1 MGVFKCGEDDSVS
14 VIDVYKLPDWFAKQI
29 EDLLFNYRAD
39 IQKHLDRIEEA
50 LVKTT
55 ETADLLLEEVVI
67 DGEMTVPG
75 AAAKLANRLK
85 TLFDSVE
92 FPEEITYASVEE
104 LLQELERYI
113 RDVTMAG
120 HRYIRRLP
128 QVHKRVVKELDYQFR
143 AINQGY
149 QKIKKIWE
157 KDKLPKRLD
166 QIRDEVEEIEDRS
179 HQVVKLSKDLVELQQ
194 QQEKAEGR
202 IEKRQTGIEQFRKDS
217 GLAEIDEIRREIDSI
232 RMIVTNQLNFL
243 KKPFKKLSQAAGQS
257 IMISS
262 TAGEGA
268 DAYSADPWQAF
279 QRDTDGL
286 ARLKAGLNALTEAIQ
301 EKKIKFKT
309 SLNRKVIDRRDQVV
323 EGGGLDDYRL
333 RFTAL
338 DSRKSELE
346 SSVSIDERRELEKSL
361 ERAEWEKRDVA
372 AEIAH
377 NEEQIMKVSAR
388 LRVLQNR
395 LEKSLSSILRGDI
408 EIEFPDEVMA
418 IIGEDSSEES

>member
-1 MGVFKCGEDDSVS
+1 MS
-14 VIDVYKLPDWFAKQI
+14 VIDVYKLPDWFVKQI

>member
-1 MGVFKCGEDDSVS
+1 MSL
-14 VIDVYKLPDWFAKQI
+14 IDVYELPDWFSKQT

-104 LLQELERYI
+104 LLQDLERYI

-157 KDKLPKRLD
+157 KDKLPKQLD

-202 IEKRQTGIEQFRKDS
+202 IEKQQTGIEQFRKDS
-217 GLAEIDEIRREIDSI
+217 GLEEIDEIRREIDSI

-279 QRDTDGL
+279 QRDTDIL
-286 ARLKAGLNALTEAIQ
+286 TRLKAGLNALSDAIQ
-301 EKKIKFKT
+301 EKKIKFKA
-309 SLNRKVIDRRDQVV
+309 SLNRKVIDRRDQIV
-323 EGGGLDDYRL
+323 ERGALDDYRL
-333 RFTAL
+333 RFSTL
-338 DSRKSELE
+338 DSRKSEIE

-372 AEIAH
+372 AEISH
-377 NEEQIMKVSAR
+377 HKEQIGKVSAR
-388 LRVLQNR
+388 LKLLQQR

-408 EIEFPDEVMA
+408 EIEFPDDVMA
-418 IIGEDSSEES
+418 IIGEDLTEKS

>member
-1 MGVFKCGEDDSVS
+1 
-14 VIDVYKLPDWFAKQI
+14 
-29 EDLLFNYRAD
+29 
-39 IQKHLDRIEEA
+39 LDRIEEA

-104 LLQELERYI
+104 LIQDLEGYI

-157 KDKLPKRLD
+157 KDKLPKQLD

-179 HQVVKLSKDLVELQQ
+179 HQVVKLSTDLVELQQ

-202 IEKRQTGIEQFRKDS
+202 IEKQQTGIEQFRKDS
-217 GLAEIDEIRREIDSI
+217 GLEEIEEIRREIDSI

-279 QRDTDGL
+279 QRDTDNL
-286 ARLKAGLNALTEAIQ
+286 TRLKAGLNALADAIE
-301 EKKIKFKT
+301 EKKIKFKA
-309 SLNRKVIDRRDQVV
+309 SLNRKVIDRRDQVI
-323 EGGGLDDYRL
+323 EKGALDDYRL
-333 RFTAL
+333 RFSTL
-338 DSRKSELE
+338 DSRKSEIE

-377 NEEQIMKVSAR
+377 HEEQVAKVSAR
-388 LRVLQNR
+388 LKTLQTR
-395 LEKSLSSILRGDI
+395 LEKSLSKILRGDI
-408 EIEFPDEVMA
+408 EIEFPDEVRTL
-418 IIGEDSSEES
+418 IGEDLTDES